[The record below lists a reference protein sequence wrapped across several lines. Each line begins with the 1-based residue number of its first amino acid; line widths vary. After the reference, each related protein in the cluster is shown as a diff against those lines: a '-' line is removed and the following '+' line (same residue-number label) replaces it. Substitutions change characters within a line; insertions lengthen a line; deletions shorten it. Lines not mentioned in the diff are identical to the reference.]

1 MLKSLPGTVL
11 EATEAGG
18 AEGRVRHHPG
28 PCRTY
33 NIVEGTGL
41 IRNNQSSAQTTEKRK
56 LKSVEQTNAK
66 WRRTRNPCALGMS
79 RFTEGRAWQK

>member
-1 MLKSLPGTVL
+1 MLKSLPGTIL

-33 NIVEGTGL
+33 NLVEGTGL
-41 IRNNQSSAQTTEKRK
+41 IRNNQSSAKTMEKRK
-56 LKSVEQTNAK
+56 LKSMEQTNAK
-66 WRRTRNPCALGMS
+66 LRRRRNPRALGMS
-79 RFTEGRAWQK
+79 RFMEGRAWQK